1 MIVIHSITATP
12 DINDYQYFISN
23 HNMSIDLSLDRLRL
37 LINHLPPYTR
47 PTCHIAG
54 TNGKGSVSALVSTIL
69 QSSSLKIGRYNSPHL
84 VSIYDCITIDNI
96 PVSPATYKAA
106 HDEVTQKDD
115 EKGTKLSSFEILTL
129 TALRV
134 FEREQVDVAVVE
146 VGMGGRLDATNIISD
161 ENILVS
167 ALTAVDLDHQFFLGD
182 TVGKIALEKAGIA
195 RKGRPFVLGF
205 QNPDHAEQVLTSVK
219 KVVDEVGAVLVPA
232 FQVLKRDW
240 DTTVDGPTP
249 ESFSLLS
256 SSSQSPPP
264 QPIQINLPCFSSPLQ
279 ALLPLYGAHQLEN
292 LGTALTVIHTLLA
305 DPSCEEK
312 LTRNSFT
319 HRSTSL
325 KDIIT
330 PESVAKGIKDTKW
343 PGRLSFHTV
352 HLPPSSSSHTPKQ
365 VPPSP
370 FLVLADGAHN
380 PASAKTLGA
389 YITHLLSRTFASIQ
403 ASPKYE
409 QGQKPININ
418 LNITYILSLS
428 HSPPKT
434 PLQTLSP
441 LFPPGIPSSDDVGN
455 NISVSTTTS
464 VGLLRFSPPEGMPW
478 IKCVPPTDVEEV
490 VKKLIPDA
498 DVWVVPDG
506 VGPEEKN
513 TEVGLEKALRWAAG
527 KKREEEGVEQANL
540 VVLAGSLYLV
550 ADFYRL
556 LNQFLI

>member
-1 MIVIHSITATP
+1 
-12 DINDYQYFISN
+12 
-23 HNMSIDLSLDRLRL
+23 MSIDLSLDRLRL

-69 QSSSLKIGRYNSPHL
+69 QSSSLKVGRYNSPHL

-96 PVSPATYKAA
+96 PVSPATYNVA
-106 HDEVTQKDD
+106 HAEVTQKDN

-146 VGMGGRLDATNIISD
+146 VGMGGRLDATNIIPD
-161 ENILVS
+161 ECILIS

-195 RKGRPFVLGF
+195 RKGRSFVLGI
-205 QNPDHAEQVLTSVK
+205 QNPAHAEQVVSSVK

-240 DTTVDGPTP
+240 DTIVDGLITP
-249 ESFSLLS
+249 DSFSLLS
-256 SSSQSPPP
+256 SSLSQSPPPP

-312 LTRNSFT
+312 LIRNSST
-319 HRSTSL
+319 HRSISL

-352 HLPPSSSSHTPKQ
+352 HLPPSPKQ
-365 VPPSP
+365 VPPPSP

-389 YITHLLSRTFASIQ
+389 YITHLLSQTFESIE
-403 ASPKYE
+403 ANHD
-409 QGQKPININ
+409 QGEKKPINIH
-418 LNITYILSLS
+418 LNIAYILSLS

-441 LFPPGIPSSDDVGN
+441 LFPLGIPSSSDSGN
-455 NISVSTTTS
+455 NISVSTTIS
-464 VGLLRFSPPEGMPW
+464 VGLLRFTPPEGMPW

-490 VKKLIPDA
+490 VKKLMPDA
-498 DVWVVPDG
+498 DVWVVPDH
-506 VGPEEKN
+506 VEDGPEEK
-513 TEVGLEKALRWAAG
+513 TEVAMEKALRWAAG
-527 KKREEEGVEQANL
+527 KKRENEKDKVEQANL

-556 LNQFLI
+556 LQVN